1 MYVYKDVEDA
11 DAIDEDAK
19 LLLNSKTNLYPTD
32 HAIIVHGEF
41 TASELREEAGISTSN
56 GALAM
61 TESPHPK
68 NNSPRYIIPGV
79 FSDASTSQPR
89 SLTI

>member
-19 LLLNSKTNLYPTD
+19 LLLNSKTNLYP
-32 HAIIVHGEF
+32 
-41 TASELREEAGISTSN
+41 TSN

-89 SLTI
+89 SLNRSSYCSYIKG